1 MAKVKISASNDELSS
16 RLKEL
21 QTLSNG
27 VYSDI
32 IDNKLQT
39 FMNWW
44 KPVGHPI
51 MEQELITILFDRV
64 VIPHWTRFATITQ
77 DIIRRYAEAFAKAL
91 IETYDKPELLLNPL
105 TGKRYADDVQYNNF
119 HSIRI
124 CQIASIAVFLND
136 EKLLQWSYDHL
147 LKQINDNLYDD
158 GTSFDLYHRDS
169 LGYHVYNIRALLKA
183 CLILQGHKRYS
194 NMDLYNYVTK
204 ESNSIK
210 NAIHYLFP
218 FIKGERQHYMLL
230 KSHFSS
236 DKNSKNY
243 GALWLKDDAKWLIHD
258 ASNID
263 EDAKKLFLQA
273 WKK

>member
-1 MAKVKISASNDELSS
+1 
-16 RLKEL
+16 
-21 QTLSNG
+21 
-27 VYSDI
+27 
-32 IDNKLQT
+32 
-39 FMNWW
+39 
-44 KPVGHPI
+44 
-51 MEQELITILFDRV
+51 
-64 VIPHWTRFATITQ
+64 
-77 DIIRRYAEAFAKAL
+77 
-91 IETYDKPELLLNPL
+91 
-105 TGKRYADDVQYNNF
+105 
-119 HSIRI
+119 
-124 CQIASIAVFLND
+124 
-136 EKLLQWSYDHL
+136 
-147 LKQINDNLYDD
+147 
-158 GTSFDLYHRDS
+158 
-169 LGYHVYNIRALLKA
+169 
-183 CLILQGHKRYS
+183 
-194 NMDLYNYVTK
+194 MDLYNYVTK